1 MRSRIIGGIA
11 VLLGLLILA
20 VMLLDS
26 KPMEWKP
33 LLGGVVFV
41 GLGGYYL
48 FTGRRAASMKE
59 FIVEGK
65 LGHDDSPA
73 PRN

>member
-11 VLLGLLILA
+11 LLLGLLMVVA
-20 VMLLDS
+20 MLLDS
-26 KPMEWKP
+26 KPLAWKP
-33 LLGGVVFV
+33 FLGGVLFI

-59 FIVEGK
+59 FVVEGK
-65 LGHDDSPA
+65 LGHDDPPA
-73 PRN
+73 PKV